1 MKKSLLFASALVLSV
16 SSAFAGVDAD
26 EASYATTN
34 GIDVDCMWLHSR
46 VNGSWASGNQDIPF
60 IASYAKVRTATI
72 WTDANGADKVVMG
85 YSKPQDYE
93 KADGSGVEAID
104 TATLLVYNIE
114 NGALEN
120 EIQLSYNNEPIKN
133 LLCANQVG
141 TDDAGNL
148 WIAGY
153 IPTISNEVPYKVYV
167 VKDITT
173 GECDLAAELYLPED
187 DMAASGRIDYCDI
200 LGDVTGATSHGIVM
214 APIASGSDLYVLRWK
229 REQGAAEW
237 AGDFDGFVSLAMGE
251 AYPAGQTTWS
261 TAPSVAILWDEEL
274 TGENFYVDGNT
285 TCPSLYNTTGS
296 MLESF
301 ATATDMAPAV
311 GCNGVA
317 EFELADKNFIVYVL
331 AQYNATPGCAIRVAE
346 LGEGMVFE
354 GMTKYWDLPAAGLG
368 EVSDSGTRIHGIMT
382 TAKMTDE
389 AGKTARYLLTYKCN
403 NGIGVYRIQ
412 EEGFQGTQGIDGVIA
427 DQDANTPAVYYNFQ
441 GVQVQNPENGMYIV
455 KRGNTVTKE
464 AIVK

>member
-1 MKKSLLFASALVLSV
+1 MKKSLLFASALVLSA
-16 SSAFAGVDAD
+16 SSAFAGVDAN
-26 EASYATTN
+26 EADYATTN

-60 IASYAKVRTATI
+60 IAQYGKVRTATI
-72 WTDANGADKVVMG
+72 WNDGSADKVVMG
-85 YSKPQDYE
+85 FSKPVNYP
-93 KADGSGVEAID
+93 KADGTEEAID
-104 TATLLVYNIE
+104 TATLLIYNIV
-114 NGALEN
+114 NGALES
-120 EIQLSYNNEPIKN
+120 EVQLSYNNEPIKG
-133 LLCANQVG
+133 LLSANQIG

-153 IPTISNEVPYKVYV
+153 IATISNEAAYKVYV
-167 VKDITT
+167 VKDVTT
-173 GECDLAAELYLPED
+173 GECDLAAELFLPED

-214 APIASGSDLYVLRWK
+214 APVASGADLYALRWK
-229 REQGAAEW
+229 REQGADEW
-237 AGDFDGFVSLAMGE
+237 VGDFDGYVSLAMNE
-251 AYPAGQTTWS
+251 AYPADQTNWG
-261 TAPSVAILWDEEL
+261 TAPSLAILWDEEL
-274 TGENFYVDGNT
+274 TGENFYVDGFT

-301 ATATDMAPAV
+301 ATATEMAPAT

-368 EVSDSGTRIHGIMT
+368 EVSDGGTRIHGIMA

-403 NGIGVYRIQ
+403 NGVGVYRIQ
-412 EEGFQGTQGIDGVIA
+412 EEGYVGEAGIDGVIA
-427 DQDANTPAVYYNFQ
+427 DQDANAPAVYYNFQ

>member
-1 MKKSLLFASALVLSV
+1 MKKSLLLASALVMGA
-16 SSAFAGVDAD
+16 SSAFAGVDPD
-26 EASYATTN
+26 SASYAVTN

-46 VNGSWASGNQDIPF
+46 VNGSWDVGNKATLPF
-60 IASYAKVRTATI
+60 LDNYGKVRTATI
-72 WTDANGADKVVMG
+72 WNDGTANKVVMG
-85 YSKPQDYE
+85 YSKPVNYTKE
-93 KADGSGVEAID
+93 DGTEEAID
-104 TATLLVYNIE
+104 TATLLIYNIV

-120 EIQLSYNNEPIKN
+120 EVQLSYNGEPIKG
-133 LLCANQVG
+133 LLSANQIG

-153 IPTISNEVPYKVYV
+153 IATITTEAAYKVYV
-167 VKDITT
+167 VKDVAT

-187 DMAASGRIDYCDI
+187 DMSASGRIDYCDI

-214 APIASGSDLYVLRWK
+214 APIASGSDLFVLRWK
-229 REQGAAEW
+229 REQGATEW
-237 AGDFDGFVSLAMGE
+237 VGDFDGFVSLAMGE
-251 AYPAGQTTWS
+251 SYPSGQTTWN
-261 TAPSVAILWDEEL
+261 TAPSIAILYDEEL
-274 TGENFYVDGNT
+274 TGENFYVDGNS

-296 MLESF
+296 MIESF

-317 EFELADKNFIVYVL
+317 EFELASKNFIVYVL
-331 AQYNATPGCAIRVAE
+331 QQYNAEPGCCIRVAE

-354 GMTKYWDLPAAGLG
+354 GMTGYWDLPKAGLG
-368 EVSDSGTRIHGIMT
+368 TLSDGGTRIHGIMT
-382 TAKMTDE
+382 TEKMTDA

-412 EEGFQGTQGIDGVIA
+412 EEGFVGEAGVEGIIA
-427 DQDANTPAVYYNFQ
+427 DQDANTPAVYYNLQ
-441 GVQVQNPENGMYIV
+441 GVQVQNPENGVYVV

-464 AIVK
+464 VIVK